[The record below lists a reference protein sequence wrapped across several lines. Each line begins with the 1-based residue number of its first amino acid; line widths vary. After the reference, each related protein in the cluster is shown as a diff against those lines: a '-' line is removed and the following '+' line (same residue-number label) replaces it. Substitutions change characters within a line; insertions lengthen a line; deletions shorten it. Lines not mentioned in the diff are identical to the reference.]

1 MNPAIIDPIAVAEM
15 ASGNSRPKT
24 SVVEALANQE
34 YDRDV
39 LMQALQ
45 LQYEEQQEL
54 WALARARRQG
64 CFPNDEVEVRSVI
77 EVSNVCRQACHYCG
91 MAKGNPQPK
100 YLMKHEE
107 FVEVVDHIYAR
118 GRRVLLVQSGENQ
131 SQKFVDYAARCTR
144 SITDKYPDLE
154 VILCLGNLSDA
165 QYRQLK
171 AAGAARYIL
180 KFETANAELYHKLKP
195 TDTLDERVACL
206 ENLIELGY
214 KVGTGNIVGLP
225 GQTLDDL
232 VDDLLFAGKWPM
244 AMVSSTVFIAGEDTH
259 LRGAPTGNLDW
270 TLNTLALMRI
280 MYPDRLIPTTSPLE
294 RLRKGGQAQGLL
306 AGANT
311 VTIHD
316 GTPEQV
322 KKLFTIYSTHRFTPN
337 EENLFNSA
345 KTAGL
350 GLAKGSLI

>member
-1 MNPAIIDPIAVAEM
+1 
-15 ASGNSRPKT
+15 
-24 SVVEALANQE
+24 
-34 YDRDV
+34 
-39 LMQALQ
+39 
-45 LQYEEQQEL
+45 
-54 WALARARRQG
+54 
-64 CFPNDEVEVRSVI
+64 
-77 EVSNVCRQACHYCG
+77 

-100 YLMKHEE
+100 YLMPFEE
-107 FVEVVDHIYAR
+107 FVQVVDHLYAW

-131 SQKFVDYAARCTR
+131 SQKFVDYVTRCTETV
-144 SITDKYPDLE
+144 TDKYPDLE

-171 AAGAARYIL
+171 AAGGARYIL

-195 TDTLDERVACL
+195 TDTLQERVDCL

-225 GQTLDDL
+225 GQSLDDL
-232 VDDLLFAGKWPM
+232 ADDLLFAGRWPM

-280 MYPDRLIPTTSPLE
+280 MYPERLIPTTSPLE
-294 RLRKGGQAQGLL
+294 RLRPGGQAAGLM

-316 GTPEQV
+316 GTPDQM
-322 KKLFTIYSTHRFTPN
+322 KKLFTIYSTHRFTPSA
-337 EENLFNSA
+337 ENLFNSA

>member
-1 MNPAIIDPIAVAEM
+1 MNPAIIYPIAPADE
-15 ASGNSRPKT
+15 ASGNHRSKS

-54 WALARARRQG
+54 WALARARRLG
-64 CFPNDEVEVRSVI
+64 CFPNNEVEVRSVI

-100 YLMKHEE
+100 YLMPHDE
-107 FVEVVDHIYAR
+107 FVEVVDHLYAW

-131 SQKFVDYAARCTR
+131 SQKFVDYATRCTKT
-144 SITDKYPDLE
+144 ITDKYPDLE

-171 AAGAARYIL
+171 AAGAARYVL

-232 VDDLLFAGKWPM
+232 VDDLLFAARWPM

-259 LRGAPTGNLDW
+259 LRGAPAGNLDW
-270 TLNTLALMRI
+270 TLNTMALMRI
-280 MYPDRLIPTTSPLE
+280 MSPDRLIPTTSPLE
-294 RLRKGGQAQGLL
+294 RLRTGGQAMGLM

-316 GTPEQV
+316 GTPEQM
-322 KKLFTIYSTHRFTPN
+322 KKLFTIYATKRFTPN
-337 EENLFNSA
+337 AENLQNSA

>member
-1 MNPAIIDPIAVAEM
+1 MNPAIVDPVAFADAATE
-15 ASGNSRPKT
+15 SRRRKT
-24 SVVEALANQE
+24 SVIEALANQD
-34 YDRDV
+34 YDREV
-39 LMQALQ
+39 LKEALQ
-45 LQYEEQQEL
+45 LQFEEQQEL
-54 WALARARRQG
+54 WALARARRRIHY
-64 CFPNDEVEVRSVI
+64 PADEVEVRSVV

-100 YLMKHEE
+100 YLMPHDE
-107 FVEVVDHIYAR
+107 FVEVVEHIYAW

-131 SQKFVDYAARCTR
+131 SQKFVDYAAKCTKT
-144 SITDKYPDLE
+144 ITDKYPDLE

-171 AAGAARYIL
+171 DAGAARYIL
-180 KFETANAELYHKLKP
+180 KFETSDPELYHKLKP
-195 TDTLDERVACL
+195 TDTLDERIDCL
-206 ENLIELGY
+206 ENLVEIGY

-225 GQTLDDL
+225 GQTLDSM
-232 VDDLLFAGKWPM
+232 VDDLLFAGKFDLT
-244 AMVSSTVFIAGEDTH
+244 MVSATVFIAGEDTH

-280 MYPDRLIPTTSPLE
+280 MYPHCLIPTTSPLE

-322 KKLFTIYSTHRFTPN
+322 KKLFTIYSTKRFTPN
-337 EENLFNSA
+337 AENLFNSV

>member
-1 MNPAIIDPIAVAEM
+1 MIESIGAPDIVI
-15 ASGNSRPKT
+15 SKGRSKT
-24 SVVEALANQE
+24 SVVEALANQD

-39 LMQALQ
+39 LKQALQ
-45 LQYEEQQEL
+45 LQYEDQQEL
-54 WALARARRQG
+54 WALARARRET
-64 CFPNDEVEVRSVI
+64 CFPHNNVEVRSVI

-100 YLMKHEE
+100 YLMPFEE
-107 FVEVVDHIYAR
+107 FVEVVDHIYAW

-131 SQKFVDYAARCTR
+131 SQKFVDYAARCTKA
-144 SITDKYPDLE
+144 ITDKYPDLE

-165 QYRQLK
+165 QYSQLK

-195 TDTLDERVACL
+195 TDTLEERVACL

-225 GQTLDDL
+225 GQSLDDV
-232 VDDLLFAGKWPM
+232 VDDLQFAGKWPM
-244 AMVSSTVFIAGEDTH
+244 SMVSSTVFIAGEDTH
-259 LRGAPTGNLDW
+259 LRGAPTGNIDW

-280 MYPDRLIPTTSPLE
+280 MYPERLIPTTSPLE
-294 RLRKGGQAQGLL
+294 RLRQGGQADGLR

-316 GTPEQV
+316 GTPEQM

-337 EENLFNSA
+337 QENLFNSV

>member
-1 MNPAIIDPIAVAEM
+1 LKE
-15 ASGNSRPKT
+15 
-24 SVVEALANQE
+24 
-34 YDRDV
+34 
-39 LMQALQ
+39 ALQ
-45 LQYEEQQEL
+45 LQFEEQQEL
-54 WALARARRQG
+54 WALARTRRRNHY
-64 CFPNDEVEVRSVI
+64 PAEEVEVRSVI

-100 YLMKHEE
+100 YLMPHDE
-107 FVEVVDHIYAR
+107 FVDVVDHIYAW

-131 SQKFVDYAARCTR
+131 SQKFVDYAARCTK

-171 AAGAARYIL
+171 DAGAARYIL
-180 KFETANAELYHKLKP
+180 KFETSDPELYNKLKP
-195 TDTLDERVACL
+195 TDTLDERIDCL
-206 ENLIELGY
+206 ENLVEIGY

-225 GQTLDDL
+225 GQTVDSM
-232 VDDLLFAGKWPM
+232 VDDLLFAGKFDLE
-244 AMVSSTVFIAGEDTH
+244 MVSATVFIAGEDTH
-259 LRGAPTGNLDW
+259 LRGAPAGNLDW

-280 MYPDRLIPTTSPLE
+280 MYPHCLIPTTSPLE

-322 KKLFTIYSTHRFTPN
+322 KKLFTIYSTKRFTPN
-337 EENLFNSA
+337 AENLFNSV